1 MLVVPTLT
9 YQRPKAL
16 PDPRRHSILSAGSAP
31 AASAGSSV
39 VPDRCSHPPRS
50 GCVRIDL
57 VRRVRAEIR
66 ADRYLTEAKLD
77 LAVSRMIE
85 AV

>member
-1 MLVVPTLT
+1 M
-9 YQRPKAL
+9 
-16 PDPRRHSILSAGSAP
+16 
-31 AASAGSSV
+31 
-39 VPDRCSHPPRS
+39 PDRCSHPPRS